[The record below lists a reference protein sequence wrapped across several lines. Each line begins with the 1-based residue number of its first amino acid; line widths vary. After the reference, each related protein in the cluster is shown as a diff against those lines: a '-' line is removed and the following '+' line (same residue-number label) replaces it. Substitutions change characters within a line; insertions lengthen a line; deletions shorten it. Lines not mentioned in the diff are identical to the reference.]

1 MSRTSLL
8 TAELTTGGWTHEP
21 ESWYHDHIPQST
33 YIITLCYLWPA
44 AYFSHELDVN
54 NYCYC
59 KMHTHPIFLYQNIK
73 VCVFFLSK
81 RQNDLK
87 FQWLCLHCWDHKQ
100 GPGHWKKPVWGFQ
113 ASTFCSQDCICSLW
127 ATTPLFYEQ
136 HEAQTS
142 ERNAFL
148 FWGSRFLVQIAV
160 RRWQQTFTRILTAL
174 SAPSRES
181 GRRQCEIYSTE
192 SAQRAHSRRCHQ
204 PIIRSNR
211 SELVTTAAGFSSSL
225 TERKYLIIILRSVVK
240 RYLMPAK
247 M

>member
-54 NYCYC
+54 NYCYR

-81 RQNDLK
+81 RQNDVK

-142 ERNAFL
+142 ERNAFFVL
-148 FWGSRFLVQIAV
+148 GVSVLGSDRSPPMTADVHTDPDGAV
-160 RRWQQTFTRILTAL
+160 STFTGVRKTTVWDLFNRVCTKSSFTTL
-174 SAPSRES
+174 PSA
-181 GRRQCEIYSTE
+181 YHT
-192 SAQRAHSRRCHQ
+192 
-204 PIIRSNR
+204 
-211 SELVTTAAGFSSSL
+211 L
-225 TERKYLIIILRSVVK
+225 
-240 RYLMPAK
+240 
-247 M
+247 